1 MITFGDMYIANVIE
15 VKLIHL
21 LSKHITWD
29 MYITN
34 VMAVKRLPKIK
45 INLNANSCKD

>member
-1 MITFGDMYIANVIE
+1 MYIANVIE

-21 LSKHITWD
+21 LFKHITWD

-34 VMAVKRLPKIK
+34 VMAVKRLKKIK
-45 INLNANSCKD
+45 CKQL